1 MPTYF
6 EQGHCGECIPVTF
19 NEVIFVGVVMAVK
32 LINLARSW
40 WMRCATIRG
49 ACRALQVVPSNLN
62 PASRRGAG
70 PAAAEHVCCCSQEGV
85 AIALLQKPITKPKL
99 DHQVKVLSK
108 NDAMVVPMV
117 KFKGLL
123 SHPLEDTPRH
133 GASACPTLSSKDT

>member
-6 EQGHCGECIPVTF
+6 EQGHCGECIPETF

-32 LINLARSW
+32 LINIARIW
-40 WMRCATIRG
+40 WMLCATIRG
-49 ACRALQVVPSNLN
+49 ACRGLPVVPSN
-62 PASRRGAG
+62 PAS
-70 PAAAEHVCCCSQEGV
+70 AAAEHVRCCWQEGV
-85 AIALLQKPITKPKL
+85 AIALLTLLQKPITKPKL

-123 SHPLEDTPRH
+123 SHPLEGTPRH
-133 GASACPTLSSKDT
+133 GASACPKLSSKDT